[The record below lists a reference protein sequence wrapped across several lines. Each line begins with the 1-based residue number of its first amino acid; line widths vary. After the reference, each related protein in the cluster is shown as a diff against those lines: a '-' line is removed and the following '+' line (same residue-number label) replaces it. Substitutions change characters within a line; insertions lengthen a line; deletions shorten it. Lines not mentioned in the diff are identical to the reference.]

1 MADLVWYI
9 FSSGGA
15 VVLLAAAAVWALVS
29 PRSSAA
35 RRVLSALVLFYWIT
49 STDIVPD
56 TVRQLLASGYAPLTR
71 QQVPAGR
78 TAVILLGSG
87 SLRFRDW
94 SENQF
99 AVVDPIG
106 ASRLLEAARVY
117 HLLDADYII
126 SSGGLITPTDRTRPS
141 GQTMAEALV
150 TLGVPKERILIE
162 KDSRTTRHEAVI
174 IKEMLAAH
182 PVEHVVLVTSQF
194 HMRRSV
200 GTFKAAGIDVVPAIV
215 REPQGFDTWWER
227 LVPTDKGLKDSAMAV
242 HEVFGILWY
251 AVRGWFRF

>member
-1 MADLVWYI
+1 VADLVWYL

-15 VVLLAAAAVWALVS
+15 IVLLAAAIVWTLVS

-35 RRVLSALVLFYWIT
+35 RRALGALALFYWVT
-49 STDIVPD
+49 STDIIPD
-56 TVRQLLASGYAPLTR
+56 TLRRLLASGYTPLAH

-78 TAVILLGSG
+78 TAVVLLGSG

-94 SENQF
+94 SDNQF

-106 ASRLLEAARVY
+106 ASRLLEAARVFR
-117 HLLDADYII
+117 LLEAEYVI

-150 TLGVPKERILIE
+150 MLGVPKERILVE
-162 KDSRTTRHEAVI
+162 SESRTTRHEAVI

-200 GTFKAAGIDVVPAIV
+200 GTFKAIGIDVVPAIV
-215 REPQGFDTWWER
+215 REPQGFDTWWEQ
-227 LVPTDKGLKDSAMAV
+227 LVPTDKGLKDSAMAA
-242 HEVFGILWY
+242 HEVFGLVFY
-251 AVRGWFRF
+251 AARGWFRF